1 MFRLT
6 GLLVLSRG
14 LSTSAPRLETFIDRV
29 RLMGRVGADPKVYQ
43 IKDGADKLVTFRLCT
58 NHVRKIVRPD
68 GSFSEKEEA
77 QWHNIVVLRKSLQSL
92 VLEWV
97 SKGSRVLLDG
107 DVTYSGRRLDDGST
121 TDYRDIILRDLTYS
135 SGRREEQS
143 VTDSNDTGS
152 NKDIEGSGSQT
163 KESGM

>member
-1 MFRLT
+1 M
-6 GLLVLSRG
+6 
-14 LSTSAPRLETFIDRV
+14 
-29 RLMGRVGADPKVYQ
+29 
-43 IKDGADKLVTFRLCT
+43 
-58 NHVRKIVRPD
+58 RKIVRPD

-77 QWHNIVVLRKSLQSL
+77 QWHNIVVLRKSSQSL

-121 TDYRDIILRDLTYS
+121 TDYRDIVLRDLTYS
-135 SGRREEQS
+135 SGRREEQ
-143 VTDSNDTGS
+143 DSNDTGS

-163 KESGM
+163 NSK